1 MPAHCR
7 HTWLNVIPMYCD
19 VIVPVCS
26 LVLVVEAEG
35 VEKLVHD
42 GSVPRD
48 AAVGQ
53 RHALRPANHS
63 DVRRAPVKVWIK
75 HNSTFNRNYVI
86 HTRGVSTVQ
95 KVWGRKNFGSRL
107 RRSQHFTNF
116 TYIENYGAKTPP
128 KQFMC

>member
-1 MPAHCR
+1 
-7 HTWLNVIPMYCD
+7 MYCD

-35 VEKLVHD
+35 VEELVHD
-42 GSVPRD
+42 GAVPRD

-75 HNSTFNRNYVI
+75 HNSTFNRN
-86 HTRGVSTVQ
+86 STLYIRTIVLE
-95 KVWGRKNFGSRL
+95 L
-107 RRSQHFTNF
+107 R
-116 TYIENYGAKTPP
+116 
-128 KQFMC
+128 